1 MLLGFS
7 KANLLME
14 LLIDE
19 EREDLLVEVPET
31 LSTIGDEN
39 VFCAQILP
47 ERLNLYPHVR
57 LYNHRT
63 EFYKLC
69 KVTWRPIFSS

>member
-39 VFCAQILP
+39 VFSDCCLLHCFW
-47 ERLNLYPHVR
+47 LNFGAVLH
-57 LYNHRT
+57 
-63 EFYKLC
+63 
-69 KVTWRPIFSS
+69 IFSHAGSS